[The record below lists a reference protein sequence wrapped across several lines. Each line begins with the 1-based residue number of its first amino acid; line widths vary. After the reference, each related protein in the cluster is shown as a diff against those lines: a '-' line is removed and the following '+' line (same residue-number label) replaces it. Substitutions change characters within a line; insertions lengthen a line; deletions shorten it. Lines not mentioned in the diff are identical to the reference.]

1 MKKIAKEIKPEDIIE
16 IIFRRRWYIII
27 PFCLSMVVGICLAF
41 MLPKIYRAETVILIQ
56 PQKVPASFV
65 KSVVTS
71 DISSRISTISE
82 QILSRS
88 NLEKIIEDFDL
99 FSDPKFE
106 GMYLEDKISRIRGS
120 IGVHVK
126 RSGRRQANAFSIS
139 VVDQDPMLA
148 MKVANSLAT
157 YFLDEN
163 LRLREA
169 QSVGTTEFIDNE
181 REVMGE
187 RMENVDKSLREFRQ
201 KHMGE
206 LPEQLESN
214 LRILD
219 RLQMNMNERQQRLS
233 NVKDRLVLITSG
245 NSAQYGIDDFKTID
259 QLQQEL
265 ANLKTRYTD
274 RHPDVVRLEK
284 QIAKIQ
290 ESYEKGAEQPDEAS
304 SNSVPSK
311 EETSLYAITMR
322 RWQRQKTEKEIANL
336 EKEIGELEAKIKM
349 YQKRVE
355 NTPKRDYEL
364 TYLSRDYRNVQKAYG
379 SLLSKKIEA
388 EIASNMEKQQKG
400 EQFRILDPA
409 RLPEKPISPDE
420 RRLFLIMIASG
431 LGLGGGLIFLL
442 EYLNTSFR
450 SSDDIESYLGFS
462 VLASLPLI
470 CHPENKRKEKLNN
483 VLSIFSITLSLVLLT
498 AFAVLSFNG
507 IDNTME
513 LINKLVI

>member
-1 MKKIAKEIKPEDIIE
+1 MQKMAKEIKPEDIIE
-16 IIFRRRWYIII
+16 IIFRRRWFIII

-41 MLPKIYRAETVILIQ
+41 ALPKIYRAETVILIQ
-56 PQKVPASFV
+56 PQKVPSSFV
-65 KSVVTS
+65 KPVVTT

-88 NLEKIIEDFDL
+88 NLEKIIEDFNL

-106 GMYLEDKISRIRGS
+106 GMYLEDKISRVRGS
-120 IGVHVK
+120 VGVHVK
-126 RSGRRQANAFSIS
+126 RSGRREANAFSIS
-139 VVDQDPMLA
+139 VRDQDPMLA

-181 REVMGE
+181 REAMGK
-187 RMENVDKSLREFRQ
+187 RMESVDKNMREFRQ
-201 KHMGE
+201 RYMGE

-233 NVKDRLVLITSG
+233 NAKDRLVLITSG

-265 ANLKTRYTD
+265 ANLRTRYTD

-290 ESYEKGAEQPDEAS
+290 ESYEKDAEQPDKAS
-304 SNSVPSK
+304 SNSIPSQK
-311 EETSLYAITMR
+311 DTSLYATTMR
-322 RWQRQKTEKEIANL
+322 RWQREKTEKEIANL
-336 EKEIGELEAKIKM
+336 EKEIAELDVKIKM

-364 TYLSRDYRNVQKAYG
+364 AYLSRDYHNVQKAYG

-420 RRLFLIMIASG
+420 RKLFLIMIASG
-431 LGLGGGLIFLL
+431 LGIGGGLIFLM

-450 SSDDIESYLGFS
+450 SPDDIESYLGVPVFAS
-462 VLASLPLI
+462 VPLI
-470 CHPENKRKEKLNN
+470 CHPENKRKQRLNN
-483 VLSIFSITLSLVLLT
+483 VLSIFSITLSLVLLA
-498 AFAVLSFNG
+498 AFAVLSFSG
-507 IDNTME
+507 VDKTMQ
-513 LINKLVI
+513 LVNKLII